1 MIVNELSKKLG
12 IENKELISFFREKG
26 YSSIS
31 SHMQKVTDEMVEVS
45 EKHFSNK
52 ENKEENIKQ
61 EKEITIKEP
70 VVSHKTF
77 KPTDE
82 IPCRSVTPWKL
93 LAVGVD
99 KNTVYSWS
107 GYGDVEYVLYKDLQS
122 MRRKSIVTKPEII
135 IEDSDLCYLWR
146 NDLGNTYKYF
156 LGVEYPEEFFDL
168 EDAEFK
174 KLLEETTDTLREVIK
189 TTALS
194 MVKNKNYPSVQKLSL
209 IDEVLGTCIKDFL

>member
-1 MIVNELSKKLG
+1 M
-12 IENKELISFFREKG
+12 
-26 YSSIS
+26 
-31 SHMQKVTDEMVEVS
+31 
-45 EKHFSNK
+45 
-52 ENKEENIKQ
+52 
-61 EKEITIKEP
+61 
-70 VVSHKTF
+70 
-77 KPTDE
+77 
-82 IPCRSVTPWKL
+82 
-93 LAVGVD
+93 
-99 KNTVYSWS
+99 
-107 GYGDVEYVLYKDLQS
+107 
-122 MRRKSIVTKPEII
+122 
-135 IEDSDLCYLWR
+135 EDSDLCYLWR